1 MDVTMLAT
9 VQNQVESY
17 WTFVAVGYGAAT
29 VAFAAYAVRLVRR
42 GRKLSRLVPPD
53 QRRWL

>member
-1 MDVTMLAT
+1 MDVTMLAA

-17 WTFVAVGYGAAT
+17 WNFVIVGYGAAT
-29 VAFAAYAVRLVRR
+29 LAFTAYAVRIVRR